1 MAKKRSQL
9 PQAPGASAPS
19 TWKRWAFTA
28 VVAGEV
34 LFIGYLIAE
43 AFRTPGEWRL
53 WYLLG
58 ASGLSLIVGAVVW
71 SRLRQ
76 NSRDS

>member
-1 MAKKRSQL
+1 MASKRSQL
-9 PQAPGASAPS
+9 PHAAGASAS
-19 TWKRWAFTA
+19 SAWKRWAFTP

-43 AFRTPGEWRL
+43 AFLTAGERRL

-58 ASGLSLIVGAVVW
+58 AGGVSLVVGAVVW

-76 NSRDS
+76 NSSRS